1 MSADNLLE
9 RLRRLLNPVE
19 DSDAGAAVVVLLR
32 KGERGD
38 LQLFLVKRA
47 TNPRDPWSGNMAL
60 PGGRRHPEDRDI
72 KATVIRETLEETSI
86 DISGCRFLGTLDAA
100 TSTRAVTR
108 LVVLPFVVVC
118 GERSRVTLN
127 KELVDCF
134 WFPVD
139 QLKPSEGKALM
150 EGNEVPAFLVKGEVV
165 WGLTYRMLKNFL
177 DLLDKAA
184 AT

>member
-1 MSADNLLE
+1 MSAENILE

-32 KGERGD
+32 EEAGS
-38 LQLFLVKRA
+38 LQIFLVKRA

-60 PGGRRHPEDRDI
+60 PGGRRHPEDGDI
-72 KATVIRETLEETSI
+72 KATVIRETKEETDI
-86 DISGCRFLGTLDAA
+86 DISGCRFLGTLDAVS
-100 TSTRAVTR
+100 STRAITR

-118 GERSRVTLN
+118 EERPSVTLN
-127 KELVDCF
+127 SELVDCF

-139 QLKPSEGKALM
+139 QLKPSEGKALI
-150 EGNEVPAFLVKGEVV
+150 EGNEVSAFLVHGKVV

-177 DLLDKAA
+177 DFLDKTAA
-184 AT
+184 I

>member
-1 MSADNLLE
+1 MSATKILE
-9 RLRRLLNPVE
+9 SLRPFLKPIE
-19 DSDAGAAVVVLLR
+19 GSDAGAAVVVLLR
-32 KGERGD
+32 EEAGS

-72 KATVIRETLEETSI
+72 KATVIRETREETDI
-86 DISGCRFLGTLDAA
+86 DISGCRFLGTLDAVS
-100 TSTRAVTR
+100 STRAITR

-118 GERSRVTLN
+118 EEMPRVMLN
-127 KELVDCF
+127 RELVDCF

-150 EGNEVPAFLVKGEVV
+150 EGNEVPAFLIHGEVV

-177 DLLDKAA
+177 ELLDKVAA
-184 AT
+184 I